1 MSKATFGQ
9 ALQALNL
16 IHAKDPTAERL
27 TALYNS
33 GILADVLDADLS
45 KVERDAVR
53 AALKLGSIFTR
64 NEHGHVV
71 VTFTGLDI
79 TGAEEIARL
88 EAGGYR
94 VGNYAKQCFTSTNDD
109 SYDKC
114 HRLVAGQQYRI
125 ALVPGKDIER
135 DSERTTAALQK
146 LGEKCG
152 YGKALGGHIPR
163 IREIISD
170 KQMEEMGIWYIAALH
185 DPIKNSGGNPD
196 VLSVHRCG
204 GERWVSAFWG
214 YPDSQWSDDGAFAFP
229 VAAS

>member
-88 EAGGYR
+88 EAGGDR
-94 VGNYAKQCFTSTNDD
+94 SAVSDRPRPRKG
-109 SYDKC
+109 
-114 HRLVAGQQYRI
+114 HRARFRADNRSPAETRREVRLWQGARRTYPANPRDHLGQADGRNGD
-125 ALVPGKDIER
+125 L
-135 DSERTTAALQK
+135 
-146 LGEKCG
+146 
-152 YGKALGGHIPR
+152 
-163 IREIISD
+163 
-170 KQMEEMGIWYIAALH
+170 
-185 DPIKNSGGNPD
+185 
-196 VLSVHRCG
+196 VHR
-204 GERWVSAFWG
+204 S
-214 YPDSQWSDDGAFAFP
+214 PP
-229 VAAS
+229 